1 MPYLLQWEQ
10 KPHIIFLKIMGNVS
24 DAELV
29 ESVDQM
35 IAMARE
41 TPEVLVH
48 TLVDASEARRL
59 PSLPTLGREFKRLLQ
74 ASPNRNVSTLYGVS
88 ALVRFSLEV
97 LMKITPVRLKVFPS
111 REEALAFIHKM
122 VESEQRLPDVTPLRA
137 DMRKNFPPS
146 DEV

>member
-48 TLVDASEARRL
+48 TLVDAGEARRL
-59 PSLPTLGREFKRLLQ
+59 PVPAGPRSRVSSGCFRHLLT
-74 ASPNRNVSTLYGVS
+74 ATSARST
-88 ALVRFSLEV
+88 A
-97 LMKITPVRLKVFPS
+97 
-111 REEALAFIHKM
+111 
-122 VESEQRLPDVTPLRA
+122 
-137 DMRKNFPPS
+137 
-146 DEV
+146 